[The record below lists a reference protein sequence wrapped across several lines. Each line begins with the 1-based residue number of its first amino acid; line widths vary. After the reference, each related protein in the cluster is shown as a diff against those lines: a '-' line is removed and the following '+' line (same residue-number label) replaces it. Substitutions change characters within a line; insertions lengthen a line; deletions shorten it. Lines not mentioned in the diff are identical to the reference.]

1 MSIDGRDIVVNTVLT
16 TELES
21 DLPGN
26 SRRVQFVAR
35 LTSLLGVALF
45 VLLAIEGISVPF
57 TGQLLAWHVVVG
69 IMLIPLMSAKI
80 VVTSYRFVLYYTRR
94 VDFKKAGPPWM
105 PLRIIGPLL
114 IASTVVMM
122 SSGVA
127 LIVVGPSSS
136 SEGLWFALHRDSFI
150 AWFIFTAI
158 HVLAYVLRASSVSLR
173 DLRRL
178 RATTTEL
185 TQDTWYRVMIVVVVL
200 GIGIGLSSR
209 FGPMIHVWETVL
221 RARLLGH

>member
-1 MSIDGRDIVVNTVLT
+1 VAVEGRDIVINTVLT

-45 VLLAIEGISVPF
+45 VLLAVEGVSVPF
-57 TGQLLAWHVVVG
+57 TGQLLTWHVVVG

-80 VVTSYRFVLYYTRR
+80 IVTSYRFVLYYSRR

-105 PLRIIGPLL
+105 PLRILGPLL
-114 IASTVVMM
+114 IVATVVMM
-122 SSGVA
+122 TSGVA
-127 LIVVGPSSS
+127 LVVVGPSAT
-136 SEGLWFALHRDSFI
+136 SEGLWFAIHRDSFI
-150 AWFIFTAI
+150 AWFIFMAV

-178 RATTTEL
+178 RSTTAEV

-209 FGPMIHVWETVL
+209 FGPMIHVWLMVL
-221 RARLLGH
+221 RARVLSH